1 MDRHDKSTK
10 INYYF
15 GSKRTES
22 LRNFKAGFAQN
33 AGIISVIMYDN
44 RYIK

>member
-10 INYYF
+10 IKKHYYF

-33 AGIISVIMYDN
+33 AGIISVIM
-44 RYIK
+44 